1 MSLDS
6 ERDKAGVDGVSGSR
20 NSGEA
25 AGGSRDSKHHLRGL
39 EFAEQEMLLS
49 PGQSGGGF
57 IYRGGS
63 ATDQNLTPRSPQDLS
78 GDKRGLSTF
87 ANPAHVQRNG
97 FAKAQEIDPARLG
110 DELSAIANGRGDSD
124 SHVSV
129 RPASDELLR
138 EWAETRAKGGHR
150 LTMDVR
156 RAIRREVKLEKPA
169 MKSESGREHERSEP
183 VQSWSGDEGSSGGGG
198 ASSSW

>member
-1 MSLDS
+1 MDAKRSN
-6 ERDKAGVDGVSGSR
+6 AGIDVVSSGR
-20 NSGEA
+20 PAGEA
-25 AGGSRDSKHHLRGL
+25 GGGARDSKQHLRGL

-49 PGQSGGGF
+49 PSQAGGGF

-110 DELSAIANGRGDSD
+110 DELSAIANGRGDND

-138 EWAETRAKGGHR
+138 EWADTRAKGGHR
-150 LTMDVR
+150 LTMDVK
-156 RAIRREVKLEKPA
+156 RAIRREVRLEKSA
-169 MKSESGREHERSEP
+169 MKSESGLEHSKPEP
-183 VQSWSGDEGSSGGGG
+183 GKPWTGDEGSSGGGG

>member
-1 MSLDS
+1 MDS
-6 ERDKAGVDGVSGSR
+6 ERTKAGMGVVSGSR
-20 NSGEA
+20 NAGEA
-25 AGGSRDSKHHLRGL
+25 GGGSRDSKHHLRGL
-39 EFAEQEMLLS
+39 EFAEQEVLLA
-49 PGQSGGGF
+49 PGQLGGGF

-138 EWAETRAKGGHR
+138 EWADTRAKGGHR

-156 RAIRREVKLEKPA
+156 RAIRREVRLEKPA
-169 MKSESGREHERSEP
+169 MKSESGREHDKPEP
-183 VQSWSGDEGSSGGGG
+183 GKPWPGDEGTSGGGG